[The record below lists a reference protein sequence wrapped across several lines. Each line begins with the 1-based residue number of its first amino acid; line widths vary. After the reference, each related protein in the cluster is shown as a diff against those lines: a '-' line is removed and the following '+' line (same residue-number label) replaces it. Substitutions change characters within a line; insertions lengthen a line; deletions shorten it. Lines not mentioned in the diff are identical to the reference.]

1 MYNNKSPGND
11 GLTKEFYKMF
21 RSLEEPLLNS
31 TRTSSLKQEGCSSQ
45 KHAAIKLIQKR
56 MKIKDL

>member
-1 MYNNKSPGND
+1 MYNNKTRGND

-21 RSLEEPLLNS
+21 WSLEEPSLNS
-31 TRTSSLKQEGCSSQ
+31 TRTSSLKQEVCSSQ
-45 KHAAIKLIQKR
+45 KHAVIKLIQKR